1 MAISQSEQFALDTY
15 VHPPQRASSGY
26 VRLAQ
31 ELQSGRGVSF
41 HVPTVDEHIIPLRAG
56 KVMDVIARPGH
67 GKCVASGTQIWTER
81 GWVLAENIQVG
92 DQVMAFDENE
102 SSNPFKMR
110 AVTGF
115 ESNGVQPIVSIFTAS
130 GEELHVTENHP
141 LMTAESGWQRA
152 DKLKVGD
159 DLLRANGLMIRGER
173 LDEETIEQDGVFL
186 HAILGAI
193 LGDGHINNDYI
204 LFTNSDLRFVS
215 KMTDLLIATGH
226 TFYTKPRTQLENR
239 KQIYDIKIT
248 AGPIFDMI
256 ELGDLQNT
264 RSGSKFVPNFIWAE
278 SHYEEVRNFLATL
291 MECDGHLSDR
301 EFKYTSKSRSLAIGV
316 SRLFLSFFNVKG
328 SVYKEIRSGTAYWNW
343 RIFNRANRIKLAMA
357 LHDSVLMLSK
367 TKLNGK
373 LLDLILT
380 DDESGWLEINGPTP
394 FDADPIVAIEY
405 NGREQTWAI
414 EVDEHPSYVSNMLI
428 SHNTSVMSAI
438 AKQEAL
444 QILDRGE
451 QDEYMVA
458 YVTHETPVEELD
470 AFFQPRKGFTVT
482 DLAWGRADLNEVVKQ
497 SIEGRVQIPVWLMG
511 KSLYNADFGARPMEI
526 EVVYDGLRG
535 IVKRHGKKPALVVI
549 DYIQRIPVPNERER
563 YMQVTK
569 AAHLVRDLSITLQ
582 CPVILGVQSN
592 QRVDDRA
599 SPIPDMRDAE
609 WSAAI
614 TQDADTVISLWR
626 PIRTYPAFEKPTVK
640 IGNKNY
646 TNDSELLVIKLLK
659 QRWEEGRGI
668 WAVNMNM
675 ATLAMSERRPVS
687 LDEIIDEAAPWS

>member
-1 MAISQSEQFALDTY
+1 MSISQSEQFALDTY

-26 VRLAQ
+26 VKLAQ
-31 ELQSGRGVSF
+31 ELKTGRGVSF
-41 HVPTVDEHIIPLRAG
+41 HVPVVDEHIIPLRAG

-67 GKCVASGTQIWTER
+67 GKCVASGTQIWTDR
-81 GWVLAENIQVG
+81 GWVLAENIEVG
-92 DQVMAFDENE
+92 DQVMAFNEETNEN
-102 SSNPFKMR
+102 NPFEMR
-110 AVTGF
+110 SVTGF

-130 GEELHVTENHP
+130 GEEIHVTENHP

-152 DKLKVGD
+152 DQLKVGD
-159 DLLRANGLMIRGER
+159 GLLRANGLMIHADR
-173 LDEETIEQDGVFL
+173 LLDSNIDEQDVLL

-193 LGDGHINNDYI
+193 IGDGHIRDDYI
-204 LFTNSDLRFVS
+204 LFTNSDLNFIS
-215 KMTDLLIATGH
+215 KMADMLIATRH
-226 TFYTKPRTQLENR
+226 TFYTRPRNHTENR

-248 AGPIFDMI
+248 DGPIFDMI
-256 ELGDLQNT
+256 ERGELRNT
-264 RSGSKFVPNFIWAE
+264 RSGSKFVPTFIWSE
-278 SHYEEVRNFLATL
+278 SHHESVRNFLATL

-301 EFKYTSKSRSLAIGV
+301 EFKYTSKSRDLAIGV

-328 SVYKEIRSGTAYWNW
+328 SVYKEVRSGTAYWNF
-343 RIFNRANRIKLAMA
+343 RIFNKSNRIKLAMT
-357 LHDSVLMLSK
+357 LHDSILLMTK
-367 TKLNGK
+367 TKLNK
-373 LLDLILT
+373 KFLDLVLT
-380 DDESGWLEINGPTP
+380 DDDWDIDGPVP
-394 FDADPIVAIEY
+394 FDSDPIVAIEY

-414 EVDEHPSYVSNMLI
+414 EVNEHPSFVANMLI
-428 SHNTSVMSAI
+428 NHNTSVMSAI

-444 QILDRGE
+444 EIIKRGE

-482 DLAWGRADLNEVVKQ
+482 DLAWGRADLDEVVKQ
-497 SIEGRVQIPVWLMG
+497 SIEGRIEIPVWLMG
-511 KSLYNADFGARPMEI
+511 KSLYNAEFGARPMEI

-535 IVKRHGKKPALVVI
+535 IVKRHGKKPALVVV

-626 PIRTYPAFEKPTVK
+626 PIRTYPAFEKPTIK

-646 TNDSELLVIKLLK
+646 TNDSKLLVIKLLK

-668 WAVNMNM
+668 WAVNMDM
-675 ATLAMSERRPVS
+675 ATLEMSERHPVS
-687 LDEIIDEAAPWS
+687 LDEIIDDEAPWS